1 MFQTRYF
8 LNPKRH
14 KELKSLSVLGKIRN
28 ILQQPFIKLGLW
40 LGFQHIDYS
49 YVHGNKSRLTIG
61 SGCSTMNTLF
71 NVISG
76 DITIGSDTL
85 FAHNCMVLTGTH
97 NFIDGL
103 RGDLHETPL
112 KETPSSGNDIVIG
125 KGCFF
130 GSGSIV
136 LGGVTIGDNVTI
148 ASGAVVVYD
157 LPSDIMVAGI
167 PAKPLKRGE

>member
-1 MFQTRYF
+1 MITSRYF
-8 LNPKRH
+8 INPKRK
-14 KELKSLSVLGKIRN
+14 KELSSLSILGRIRM
-28 ILQQPFIKLGLW
+28 IFQRPIISLGLW

-49 YVHGNKSRLTIG
+49 YVHGDKSRIQIG
-61 SGCSTMNTLF
+61 HGCSTMNTLF

-103 RGDLHETPL
+103 RGDLHSPPLEETPT
-112 KETPSSGNDIVIG
+112 EGNDIEIG
-125 KGCFF
+125 SGCFF

-136 LGGVTIGDNVTI
+136 LGNVNIGDNVII
-148 ASGAVVVYD
+148 AAGAVVVD
-157 LPSDIMVAGI
+157 DIPSNSIAVGI
-167 PAKPLKRGE
+167 PAKVLKKD